1 MGKMRGKMREI
12 WDLRALRFAIA
23 FPLLL
28 AAAFAACA
36 LMLRN
41 TLPEPVAIAW
51 NADGGSSFAPFPAYV
66 LGGGGILVVTGW
78 LVFIQAVPLSRPVIM
93 RRVMMG
99 LGLMVSLF
107 VTAVLAAGLV
117 GQSGMADAR
126 MSHVDATVLALGS
139 GAALPMGIVMMMAF
153 KPDPR
158 WTSEDDAAL
167 AVEVVHAKDPSL
179 TEDSMLLWVHA
190 RSSVFVMI
198 AVAALFP
205 ATLIAIALPWLGAL
219 LAVAAI
225 VGACFLFV
233 RVRADRGGL
242 QVFLAGVLKVM
253 TVSAAD
259 IAGAAAQDVRAA
271 DFGGWGLRHHGGA
284 TAMLVSSGPAV
295 VVRQVDGR
303 RLALSA
309 GSVAAAD
316 SLAGLLNRV
325 AARAQRGEEPP
336 VL

>member
-1 MGKMRGKMREI
+1 
-12 WDLRALRFAIA
+12 
-23 FPLLL
+23 
-28 AAAFAACA
+28 
-36 LMLRN
+36 
-41 TLPEPVAIAW
+41 
-51 NADGGSSFAPFPAYV
+51 
-66 LGGGGILVVTGW
+66 
-78 LVFIQAVPLSRPVIM
+78 
-93 RRVMMG
+93 
-99 LGLMVSLF
+99 
-107 VTAVLAAGLV
+107 
-117 GQSGMADAR
+117 
-126 MSHVDATVLALGS
+126 
-139 GAALPMGIVMMMAF
+139 
-153 KPDPR
+153 
-158 WTSEDDAAL
+158 
-167 AVEVVHAKDPSL
+167 
-179 TEDSMLLWVHA
+179 MLLWVHA